1 MWLFDLAQ
9 IPIVERA
16 VVASADGLVI
26 EAAGHRGPEPE
37 FLAAEIAALRRGMEA
52 ISRRLGGELRRFV
65 ITLDERELL
74 VVCEGE
80 VCVGAVIQR
89 GPERRQVGQELS
101 RLAAVIA
108 EELGG

>member
-1 MWLFDLAQ
+1 LWLFDLAQ

-26 EAAGHRGPEPE
+26 EAAGHRGPDPE
-37 FLAAEIAALRRGMEA
+37 FLAAEIAALRRRMEGIA
-52 ISRRLGGELRRFV
+52 QRLGGEPRRFV
-65 ITLDERELL
+65 VTLDERELL

-101 RLAAVIA
+101 RLAVLIA

>member
-26 EAAGHRGPEPE
+26 EAAGHRGPDPE
-37 FLAAEIAALRRGMEA
+37 FLAAEIAALKRSLENLEK
-52 ISRRLGGELRRFV
+52 RLGGTTRRFV
-65 ITLDERELL
+65 VTLDERELL
-74 VVCEGE
+74 AVCEGE

-89 GPERRQVGQELS
+89 GPERRQVGQELT
-101 RLAAVIA
+101 RLAGLIA
-108 EELGG
+108 AELGG

>member
-16 VVASADGLVI
+16 VVASTDGLVI
-26 EAAGHRGPEPE
+26 EAAGHRGPDPE
-37 FLAAEIAALRRGMEA
+37 FLAAEIAALRRGVEA
-52 ISRRLGGELRRFV
+52 LARRLGGEPRRFV
-65 ITLDERELL
+65 VTLDERELL

-80 VCVGAVIQR
+80 ICVGAVIQR
-89 GPERRQVGQELS
+89 GAERKRVGQELS
-101 RLAAVIA
+101 RLALLIA